1 MHIPVPTP
9 AFTVAKAETL
19 RVSEHLFFYLYGG
32 TVAPARAQG
41 PHTEYT
47 EDTGPQNHGQRLA
60 PGVQDPG

>member
-9 AFTVAKAETL
+9 AFAVAKAETL
-19 RVSEHLFFYLYGG
+19 HVSEHLFFYLYSR

-47 EDTGPQNHGQRLA
+47 EDTGPQHHGQRL
-60 PGVQDPG
+60 DPGGAGP